1 MQAKQL
7 TVKLKEYM
15 LSQVDTMGKN
25 NPMIS
30 FARPLIKRAI
40 DNKFDGAEKM
50 LSLIADKD
58 GNIDVASIMDEMIQS
73 LVNTNPFT
81 LNNSLVG
88 NIEIGGGLIK
98 LDLPFTSKRL
108 VFNQDDIE
116 LLKESLISN
125 SK

>member
-1 MQAKQL
+1 MQVKQL
-7 TVKLKEYM
+7 TVKLKEYI
-15 LSQVDTMGKN
+15 LSQVDSMGKN

-30 FARPLIKRAI
+30 FAKPLIKRAV
-40 DNKFDGAEKM
+40 DNKFEGADKM

-73 LVNTNPFT
+73 LINTNPFT
-81 LNNSLVG
+81 LNNSLIG
-88 NIEIGGGLIK
+88 NVEIGGGLIK

-116 LLKESLISN
+116 LLKETLISN
-125 SK
+125 PK

>member
-30 FARPLIKRAI
+30 FAKPLIKRAI

>member
-1 MQAKQL
+1 MQVRQL
-7 TVKLKEYM
+7 TVKLKEYI
-15 LSQVDTMGKN
+15 LSQVESMGKN

-30 FARPLIKRAI
+30 FAKPLIKRAI
-40 DNKFDGAEKM
+40 DNKFEGADKM

-58 GNIDVASIMDEMIQS
+58 GNIDVASIMDEMTES
-73 LVNTNPFT
+73 LINTNPFT
-81 LNNSLVG
+81 MNNSIVG
-88 NIEIGGGLIK
+88 NVEIGGGLIK

-108 VFNQDDIE
+108 VFNQDDIK

>member
-30 FARPLIKRAI
+30 FAKPLIKRAI

-58 GNIDVASIMDEMIQS
+58 GNIDVASIMDEMIES

-81 LNNSLVG
+81 FNNSIVG

-125 SK
+125 PK